1 MRIPALTAA
10 AALLASLTFALPGAG
25 VGAAAATPPAR
36 HGDSGRFDRPY
47 SAFAPA
53 DTVLRRG
60 TPGAAGLD
68 AAPID
73 AFESQMAQWED
84 PAGGANYLFPGATTL
99 MAHDGVVAERAAGG
113 YAVKYADA
121 TTELPQDQWV
131 PARTDTIYDLAS
143 LSKLFTSIVAM
154 QQLEAGRIDLDTP
167 VAHYLPEFATNGKA
181 GITIEQLLTHTSGFD
196 ADPVPSLWQGYP
208 DIPSREKAIL
218 DTKPINPPGT
228 TYLYSD
234 LNMLSLQLVLQK
246 VTGKPLDTLVRD
258 GVTRPL
264 HLTDTGYNPPAAELP
279 RIAATEYQ
287 TSPPRGMV
295 RGQVHDENAWAMGG
309 VAGHAGVF
317 STVDDLAVL
326 AQSILNGGTY
336 KGHRILS
343 GHSVRLMEQNF
354 NEAFPGDSHG
364 LGFELDQIWYMGG
377 LSGPQTL
384 GHTGF
389 TGTSLVIDPQSRS
402 FVILLSNRVHPT
414 RNTPSTNPPRRAIG
428 EAMAQ
433 AMRVEPPG
441 GGPTWFSGQGGG
453 TTSTLTSGPLTTGP
467 LTAGAPLT
475 AGTPSTVG
483 TPLTAGTPLNVDF
496 SAFVNTESTD
506 RLYVETSADGGAT
519 WQPLA
524 LRATGTGAPP
534 GSPTSLSGQG
544 VRAWWQVHAEIPQ
557 ATGPVQLRWRYTTD
571 PVYEGRGVDLAH
583 LKVTAGGGNLLDA
596 AGLTPAGAWQELPA
610 AGGPKSPHVLGG

>member
-1 MRIPALTAA
+1 MRTPALTAA
-10 AALLASLTFALPGAG
+10 AALLASLTLVFSGSA
-25 VGAAAATPPAR
+25 GAAPVSASGADGGHGR
-36 HGDSGRFDRPY
+36 HGPAGRGFDRPY
-47 SAFAPA
+47 TGFAPA
-53 DTVLRRG
+53 GTVLRRG

-73 AFESQMAQWED
+73 AFEQQMAQWED
-84 PAGGANYLFPGATTL
+84 PASGANYLFPGATTL
-99 MAHDGVVAERAAGG
+99 MAHDGVVVERGAGG

-121 TTELPQDQWV
+121 THELPADQWV

-167 VAHYLPEFATNGKA
+167 VAHYLPEFATNGKGA
-181 GITIEQLLTHTSGFD
+181 ITIEQLLTHTSGFD

-208 DIPSREKAIL
+208 DLPSREKAIL
-218 DTKPINPPGT
+218 DAKPINPPGT

-258 GVTRPL
+258 GITGPL
-264 HLTDTGYNPPAAELP
+264 RLTDTGYNPPASKLP
-279 RIAATEYQ
+279 RIAATEYEA
-287 TSPPRGMV
+287 SPPRGMV

-317 STVDDLAVL
+317 STADDLAVL
-326 AQSILNGGTY
+326 AQTILNGGTY
-336 KGHRILS
+336 KGRRIL
-343 GHSVRLMEQNF
+343 GRNSVTLMERNF
-354 NEAFPGDSHG
+354 NQAFPGDSHG

-402 FVILLSNRVHPT
+402 FAILLSNRVHPT

-428 EAMAQ
+428 TALAQ
-433 AMRVEPPG
+433 AIPVRAPG
-441 GGPTWFSGQGGG
+441 RGPVWYSGQGGG
-453 TTSTLTSGPLTTGP
+453 TTSTLTTGALGSTGP
-467 LTAGAPLT
+467 
-475 AGTPSTVG
+475 VD
-483 TPLTAGTPLNVDF
+483 VDF

-506 RLYVETSADGGAT
+506 LLSVESSTDGGTT
-519 WQPLA
+519 WQPLP
-524 LRATGTGAPP
+524 LRVTGSGAPA
-534 GSPTSLSGQG
+534 GSPTALSGQS
-544 VRAWWQVHAEIPQ
+544 VRAWWHVHAELPP
-557 ATGPVQLRWRYTTD
+557 AAGTLLRWRYTTD
-571 PVYEGRGVDLAH
+571 PVYEGRGVDLAG
-583 LKVTAGGGNLLDA
+583 LSVTSGHHDLLRS
-596 AGLTPAGAWQELPA
+596 AGLTPSGAWRQLPA
-610 AGGPKSPHVLGG
+610 AR